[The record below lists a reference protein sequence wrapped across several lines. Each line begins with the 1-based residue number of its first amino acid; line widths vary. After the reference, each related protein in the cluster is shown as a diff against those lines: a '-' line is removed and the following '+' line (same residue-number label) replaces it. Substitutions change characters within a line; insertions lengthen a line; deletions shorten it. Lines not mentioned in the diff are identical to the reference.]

1 MTHATTTTS
10 LHELSYMYI
19 ILHTVAHKLYD
30 IGVEA
35 ALGNVKG
42 YDFNACKGHAN
53 NVVKRAKELKAYLL
67 LHSFTTNEQALQ
79 GESLSTLLL
88 KLHKLL
94 AHMVIDEADVLDTSV
109 TRWLRGLQD
118 YLGTLAHFEAASAG
132 YHD

>member
-1 MTHATTTTS
+1 MTATTTTS

-19 ILHTVAHKLYD
+19 ILHTVAHKIYS
-30 IGVEA
+30 IGVES
-35 ALGNVKG
+35 ALNNIKG
-42 YDFNACKGHAN
+42 YDFNACKGHAG

-67 LHSFTTNEQALQ
+67 LHKFTTNEQLLQ
-79 GESLSTLLL
+79 GENLTTLLL

-94 AHMVIDEADVLDTSV
+94 AHMIIDEATVLDAPV
-109 TRWLRGLQD
+109 LRWLRGLQD